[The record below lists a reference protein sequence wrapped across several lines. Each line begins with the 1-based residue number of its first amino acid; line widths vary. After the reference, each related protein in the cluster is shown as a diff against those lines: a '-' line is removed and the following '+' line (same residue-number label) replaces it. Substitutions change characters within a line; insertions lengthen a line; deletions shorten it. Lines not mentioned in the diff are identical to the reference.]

1 MKQHWTIWFL
11 KNRLKALNLTIK
23 LLHQKEK
30 VSGHFCQMSLKR
42 LQYCLKKCVGP
53 SVLTFP
59 DNEAS
64 KFILDYADKRHPLW
78 SLMWV
83 RLIPRSVP
91 SWTGFQIL
99 VCDNFPVLRTTV
111 GYLNC
116 IDAFSTEMLYWLLF
130 LSFSSAYARA
140 AKYCRIFEAFF
151 SCLCFHSSN

>member
-1 MKQHWTIWFL
+1 
-11 KNRLKALNLTIK
+11 
-23 LLHQKEK
+23 
-30 VSGHFCQMSLKR
+30 MSLKR

-116 IDAFSTEMLYWLLF
+116 IDAFSTEMLYYYFFLFHQLMLGLLNIVESLK
-130 LSFSSAYARA
+130 LSSVVCVFIQAINSKAIESNGRRKRILEILYWWWEFSTQLW
-140 AKYCRIFEAFF
+140 CIFIF
-151 SCLCFHSSN
+151 